1 MIKEQ
6 FFPTTIYA
14 KDVQL
19 DNDLFTREVVRWSNE
34 DKGIKRTNMNGWH
47 SHTDMHKIPVFKPLV
62 DELFKMQ
69 FEVFNE
75 EFLDNEPIL
84 GNMWANINP
93 PGGYNRAHLHPNCV
107 WSGVYYVKTP
117 KNCGG
122 LKMKDPR
129 TGAEMISPKLRERY
143 NHPDKM
149 PERLWRE
156 VHYEPVAG
164 RCIMFPAWLIHGVE
178 PNESNDIRISV
189 SFNFLQKT
197 MFV

>member
-14 KDVQL
+14 KDVEL

-75 EFLDNEPIL
+75 EHLAREPII

-93 PGGYNRAHLHPNCV
+93 PGGYNRPHIHPNSHF
-107 WSGVYYVKTP
+107 SGVYYIKAT
-117 KNCGG
+117 KI
-122 LKMKDPR
+122 LE
-129 TGAEMISPKLRERY
+129 T
-143 NHPDKM
+143 
-149 PERLWRE
+149 
-156 VHYEPVAG
+156 
-164 RCIMFPAWLIHGVE
+164 
-178 PNESNDIRISV
+178 
-189 SFNFLQKT
+189 
-197 MFV
+197 